1 MLFLP
6 ISENGLR
13 STLLLFLSIF
23 FQFFYFFLQ
32 VFEKKRRGQEVNI
45 KMPNVL
51 RKKKLMVLPCSAAR
65 PPGNVRKPISQLQGD
80 SATCDAKKGH
90 GVIMNIYYPPSTL
103 KLSVSVLRL
112 EKEKKVITSALAQK
126 NSPLNSFLLLNCTQQ
141 QEPVRR
147 D

>member
-1 MLFLP
+1 MVY
-6 ISENGLR
+6 GAHCY
-13 STLLLFLSIF
+13 
-23 FQFFYFFLQ
+23 YFFLY
-32 VFEKKRRGQEVNI
+32 FFNFFIFSFRYLKKKRRGQEVNI

-51 RKKKLMVLPCSAAR
+51 RKNKLMVLPCSAAR

-112 EKEKKVITSALAQK
+112 EEKNKSNNIGVGSKEFSSKFF
-126 NSPLNSFLLLNCTQQ
+126 P
-141 QEPVRR
+141 PP
-147 D
+147 

>member
-1 MLFLP
+1 MVY
-6 ISENGLR
+6 GAHCY
-13 STLLLFLSIF
+13 
-23 FQFFYFFLQ
+23 YFFLY
-32 VFEKKRRGQEVNI
+32 FFIFSFRYLKKKKRGQKVNI

-51 RKKKLMVLPCSAAR
+51 RKNKLMVLPCSAAR

-112 EKEKKVITSALAQK
+112 EEKNKSNNIGVGSKEFSSKFF
-126 NSPLNSFLLLNCTQQ
+126 P
-141 QEPVRR
+141 PP
-147 D
+147 